1 MSEFE
6 GKERIIQE
14 FVPGK
19 QVTLAHV
26 IASPDKDLYG
36 KLGLIDAEGAIGIM
50 TITPS
55 EGAMIAADI
64 ASKSADIKV
73 GFVDRFNGSL
83 VITGDVAAVEV
94 AIRDVMAVLCDRM
107 GFAKAPVT
115 KHEQCDIKGR
125 EEKAHHSDRP
135 VDRREDDSVPADQQR
150 GASLLQNADG
160 AGDQQKYDRYT
171 GRVSGAERIPWCT
184 DCDFRRCGYYPDGT
198 GCDRGRDDVSSAVLQ
213 YVCR

>member
-107 GFAKAPVT
+107 GFVKAPVT
-115 KHEQCDIKGR
+115 K
-125 EEKAHHSDRP
+125 
-135 VDRREDDSVPADQQR
+135 
-150 GASLLQNADG
+150 
-160 AGDQQKYDRYT
+160 T
-171 GRVSGAERIPWCT
+171 
-184 DCDFRRCGYYPDGT
+184 
-198 GCDRGRDDVSSAVLQ
+198 
-213 YVCR
+213 

>member
-50 TITPS
+50 TIT
-55 EGAMIAADI
+55 
-64 ASKSADIKV
+64 
-73 GFVDRFNGSL
+73 
-83 VITGDVAAVEV
+83 DVAAVEV

-115 KHEQCDIKGR
+115 K
-125 EEKAHHSDRP
+125 
-135 VDRREDDSVPADQQR
+135 
-150 GASLLQNADG
+150 
-160 AGDQQKYDRYT
+160 T
-171 GRVSGAERIPWCT
+171 
-184 DCDFRRCGYYPDGT
+184 
-198 GCDRGRDDVSSAVLQ
+198 
-213 YVCR
+213 

>member
-107 GFAKAPVT
+107 GFAK
-115 KHEQCDIKGR
+115 HR
-125 EEKAHHSDRP
+125 
-135 VDRREDDSVPADQQR
+135 
-150 GASLLQNADG
+150 
-160 AGDQQKYDRYT
+160 
-171 GRVSGAERIPWCT
+171 
-184 DCDFRRCGYYPDGT
+184 
-198 GCDRGRDDVSSAVLQ
+198 
-213 YVCR
+213 

>member
-26 IASPDKDLYG
+26 IANPDKDLYA

-55 EGAMIAADI
+55 EGAMIAADV
-64 ASKSADIKV
+64 ATKSADVKI

-94 AIRDVMAVLCDRM
+94 ALRDVMGVLCDSM
-107 GFAKAPVT
+107 GFAKASVT
-115 KHEQCDIKGR
+115 K
-125 EEKAHHSDRP
+125 
-135 VDRREDDSVPADQQR
+135 
-150 GASLLQNADG
+150 
-160 AGDQQKYDRYT
+160 T
-171 GRVSGAERIPWCT
+171 
-184 DCDFRRCGYYPDGT
+184 
-198 GCDRGRDDVSSAVLQ
+198 
-213 YVCR
+213 